1 MAMKQP
7 QPGPCPV
14 RFWLT
19 DSISWIA
26 FVFLGF
32 AVHGMLDLPNWSMSI
47 AMIPAIVYLWR
58 RRPMVNRS
66 AALLLIWLGCMIGW
80 HYLAD
85 QILMIPHEVWWPY
98 LRGFFLVFC
107 TFALIHVFV
116 REVVLKGGKPP
127 NRVTGG
133 LAPTPP
139 YVRVRIRRFLA
150 AAMPGGTILQG
161 T

>member
-1 MAMKQP
+1 
-7 QPGPCPV
+7 
-14 RFWLT
+14 
-19 DSISWIA
+19 
-26 FVFLGF
+26 
-32 AVHGMLDLPNWSMSI
+32 
-47 AMIPAIVYLWR
+47 
-58 RRPMVNRS
+58 MVNRS

-98 LRGFFLVFC
+98 LRSFFLVFC

-116 REVVLKGGKPP
+116 REVVLNGGKPP